1 MTDMCPLCEHGELQS
16 RTINETI
23 RYGGANLVV
32 PGIEISACPNCDEEV
47 VLPEQTKANERRFSD
62 AKRAHDGLLTSGQI
76 VAWRKR
82 HSLTQQQAA
91 SLIGGG
97 INAFSKYERGEVMQ
111 SQSVDSLMRAVDE
124 VPAMLAFLCARA
136 GVTLPTG
143 SVRLDHAASN
153 IIVLNTRHVTRTLV
167 TPNEIVGQ
175 WSFDSELELAAN
187 G

>member
-1 MTDMCPLCEHGELQS
+1 MTVMCPLCERGELQS

-23 RYGGANLVV
+23 RYGGSSLVV
-32 PGIEISACPNCDEEV
+32 PGIEISACSSCDEEV
-47 VLPEQTKANERRFSD
+47 VLPEQAKANERRFSD

-76 VAWRKR
+76 AAWRKR

-111 SQSVDSLMRAVDE
+111 SQSVDSLIRSVDE
-124 VPAMLAFLCARA
+124 VPGMLAFLCAHA
-136 GVTLPTG
+136 GVAVPTVL
-143 SVRLDHAASN
+143 VRLGQAASN
-153 IIVLNTRHVTRTLV
+153 IIVLNTRHVTRTL
-167 TPNEIVGQ
+167 TASNEIVAQ